1 MYTMRAI
8 ASKFAV
14 LMTFVL
20 VACDGNAAGKLMIVG
35 GALRS
40 DNEAVYREYIA
51 AMPRD
56 LPDVAIVPAAS
67 GRPMRYATEFRDD
80 LRNFGFEGQ
89 VRILPIA
96 IKDDPG
102 TPEDESRWA
111 EGGFSEEL
119 ADSLK
124 TAGGIWFVGGDQTRI
139 TETLM
144 TGEGEDGPVLAA
156 IRRQLEKG
164 AVVGGTSAGA
174 AIMSSPM
181 IAAGDSLSALTEPRT
196 EEYSGMQ
203 AQESGR
209 LVLKSGLGFFDAGI
223 VDQHFDRKSRLGRLV
238 RALEPPLQPALRR
251 GFGIDEDTAVLVDLD
266 SAEMRV
272 LGPGNLIL
280 VDARD
285 AQFDQEGSRF
295 AVRDMKLSVFSEGD
309 SYNWK
314 TGTVRME
321 GAATGGQE
329 AFSYVAEQGAGI
341 ALPNSRLDHL
351 LGFSLMDN
359 SKTSELRRYAFNEA
373 GEGVLFRFQQTDSS
387 QGFWRYGSG
396 TKDQYS
402 IRDVLF
408 SIDPVAVK
416 IQK

>member
-8 ASKFAV
+8 ASRFAV
-14 LMTFVL
+14 LISFVL

-80 LRNFGFEGQ
+80 LRNFGFEGEVQ
-89 VRILPIA
+89 ILPIA
-96 IKDDPG
+96 VKDDPD

-111 EGGFSEEL
+111 EGGYKLEL
-119 ADSLK
+119 ADNLK
-124 TAGGIWFVGGDQTRI
+124 TVGGIWFVGGDQTRI
-139 TETLM
+139 AETLM
-144 TGEGEDGPVLAA
+144 TAEGKDSPVLAA

-203 AQESGR
+203 TQESGR

-266 SAEMRV
+266 SSEMRV

-285 AQFDQEGSRF
+285 AQFDQESSRF
-295 AVRDMKLSVFSEGD
+295 AVQNMKLSVFSEGD

-314 TGTVRME
+314 TGVVQME
-321 GAATGGQE
+321 GAATRGQE

-373 GEGVLFRFQQTDSS
+373 GEGVLFRFQQTDVS

-408 SIDPVAVK
+408 SVDPVAVK

>member
-1 MYTMRAI
+1 MYTFRAI
-8 ASKFAV
+8 ASKFTV
-14 LMTFVL
+14 LISFAL
-20 VACDGNAAGKLMIVG
+20 AACDGNAAGKLMIVG

-51 AMPRD
+51 AMPQH

-80 LRNFGFEGQ
+80 LRHFGFEGK
-89 VRILPIA
+89 VEILPIA
-96 IKDDPG
+96 VIDDPG

-111 EGGFSEEL
+111 EGGFNQEL

-144 TGEGEDGPVLAA
+144 TPEGEDSPVLAA
-156 IRRQLEKG
+156 IRRQLEQG

-209 LVLKSGLGFFDAGI
+209 LVLQSGLGFFDAGI

-251 GFGIDEDTAVLVDLD
+251 GFGIDEDTAALVDLG
-266 SAEMRV
+266 SSEMRV
-272 LGPGNLIL
+272 LGSGNLVL
-280 VDARD
+280 VDARE
-285 AQFDQEGSRF
+285 ATFNQESPRF
-295 AVRDMKLSVFSEGD
+295 AVQNMKLSVFSEGD

-314 TGTVRME
+314 TGAARME

-329 AFSYVAEQGAGI
+329 GFAYVAEQGAGM

-351 LGFSLMDN
+351 LGFSLLDN
-359 SKTSELRRYAFNEA
+359 SETSELRRYAFNEA
-373 GEGVLFRFQQTDSS
+373 GEGVLFRFQQADSS
-387 QGFWRYGSG
+387 QGFWRYSSG

-408 SIDPVAVK
+408 SIDPVSVK

>member
-8 ASKFAV
+8 ASRFAV
-14 LMTFVL
+14 LISFVL

-80 LRNFGFEGQ
+80 LRNFGFEGEVQ
-89 VRILPIA
+89 ILPIA
-96 IKDDPG
+96 VKDDPD

-111 EGGFSEEL
+111 EGGYKLEL
-119 ADSLK
+119 ADNLK
-124 TAGGIWFVGGDQTRI
+124 TVGGIWFVGGDQTRI
-139 TETLM
+139 AETLM
-144 TGEGEDGPVLAA
+144 TAEGKDSPVLAA

-203 AQESGR
+203 TQESGR

-266 SAEMRV
+266 SSEMRV

-285 AQFDQEGSRF
+285 AQFDQESSRF
-295 AVRDMKLSVFSEGD
+295 AVQNMKLSVFSEGD

-314 TGTVRME
+314 TGVVQME
-321 GAATGGQE
+321 GAATRGQE

-373 GEGVLFRFQQTDSS
+373 GEGVLFRFQQTDVS

-408 SIDPVAVK
+408 SVDPVTVK

>member
-1 MYTMRAI
+1 MYPIRAM
-8 ASKFAV
+8 ASKFAAF
-14 LMTFVL
+14 LSLAL
-20 VACDGNAAGKLMIVG
+20 VACDGIAAGKLMIVG

-40 DNEAVYREYIA
+40 DNEMVYREYIA
-51 AMPRD
+51 AMPQG

-80 LRNFGFEGQ
+80 LRNFGFEGKVQ
-89 VRILPIA
+89 ILPIA
-96 IKDDPG
+96 VKDDPG
-102 TPEDESRWA
+102 TPEDESAWA
-111 EGGFSEEL
+111 EGGYNQKL
-119 ADSLK
+119 ADSLT

-144 TGEGEDGPVLAA
+144 TAKGEDTPVLAA
-156 IRRQLEKG
+156 IRRQLAKG

-174 AIMSSPM
+174 AIMSNPM
-181 IAAGDSLSALTEPRT
+181 IAAGDSLSALTLPRMQ
-196 EEYSGMQ
+196 EYSGMQ

-251 GFGIDEDTAVLVDLD
+251 GFGIDEDTAVLVDLG
-266 SAEMRV
+266 SSEMRV
-272 LGPGNLIL
+272 FGPGNLVL
-280 VDARD
+280 VDARQ
-285 AQFDQEGSRF
+285 AQFDEKGPHF
-295 AVRDMKLSVFSEGD
+295 AVQNMKLSVLSQGD

-314 TGTVRME
+314 TGTMKLE

-373 GEGVLFRFQQTDSS
+373 GEGILFRFQQTDDS

-408 SIDPVAVK
+408 SIDPVTVK
-416 IQK
+416 IQQ